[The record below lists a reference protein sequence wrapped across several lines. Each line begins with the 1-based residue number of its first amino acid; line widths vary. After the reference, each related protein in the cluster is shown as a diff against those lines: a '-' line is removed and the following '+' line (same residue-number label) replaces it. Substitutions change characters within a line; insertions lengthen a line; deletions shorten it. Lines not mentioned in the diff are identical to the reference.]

1 VSLGGFYEET
11 RSSESFFAADTELL
25 GGVAQIQQKIG
36 RKFTVG
42 VGYGYTQNNNQPH
55 PEQGIWLID
64 PEVHQHAYSASVAYQ
79 ICPKASLRLSWQRS
93 EADVP
98 SNRSL
103 LSAARQNRY
112 SLGMRVEF

>member
-11 RSSESFFAADTELL
+11 RSSESVFAADAELL

-36 RKFTVG
+36 RKFTLG
-42 VGYGYTQNNNQPH
+42 VGYGYTQNNYQPH
-55 PEQGIWLID
+55 PEQGILLRD

-79 ICPKASLRLSWQRS
+79 ICPKASLRLSWQRFDI
-93 EADVP
+93 DVP
-98 SNRSL
+98 TARSFL
-103 LSAARQNRY
+103 GAARQNRY